1 MKGNLAVSRSIN
13 IQYFLISTSAVQVMR
28 EQLPSQKGGKGK
40 KKKKSPLLYKSLA
53 DHRLPH
59 MEFDRGD
66 KKRLILMMQRAQNWS
81 KKDWKRKTKPLLPVF
96 SRCFAFLLSV
106 WRLGNGVVSHLIDV
120 ALILVILMMII

>member
-1 MKGNLAVSRSIN
+1 
-13 IQYFLISTSAVQVMR
+13 MR

-40 KKKKSPLLYKSLA
+40 RKEKKSPLLYKSLA

-81 KKDWKRKTKPLLPVF
+81 KKGWKRENETPVTCVSTLF
-96 SRCFAFLLSV
+96 CILAVCMAF
-106 WRLGNGVVSHLIDV
+106 G
-120 ALILVILMMII
+120 